1 MSQALRDNLK
11 RLLAPRHLAFIGGR
25 SMARALKRC
34 AEGGYPGQLWL
45 VNPQHDQ
52 LEGVPCVPSVAELP
66 CGPDAVFIATNREL
80 TLSCV
85 AELAAKGAGG
95 AICYASGFAET
106 GEQGQALQRRLLD
119 AAADMA
125 LLGPNCYGLLDYLH
139 GAALWPVAHGGQ
151 AVEKGVA
158 VLTQSGNFAYN
169 LSMSDR
175 SLPIAYM
182 ASVGNQAQ
190 LGVAELM
197 DVLLDEPR
205 VTAIGLHLEGLNNV
219 PGFARAAHKAL
230 EKGIPVIALKTG
242 VSQLGAE
249 LALSHTSSLAGSDAL
264 YDSLF
269 ERLGVIRVSG
279 PVSFMETLKAAA
291 CGKLPTG
298 PSLIAL
304 ACSGGDAGLIADYAE
319 GNGLILAKLDNDQR
333 GELAQVLP
341 SYANLVNPLDFTTAI
356 WGDAAALERMLDSAL
371 RTPADA
377 ALLVL
382 DYPDEASG
390 ERPQC
395 DLLLELYCAAL
406 ERHGK
411 TGVVASAFPEL
422 LPASARERL
431 HGHGVAA
438 LQGVE
443 DALAAWGR
451 IAAYRQRRQRL
462 LALGESALAPLCPQA
477 LSDSG
482 QLLDEWQSKQAL
494 QAFGLPIPSGVLST
508 PDQALEAARALGYP
522 LVLKAVSSDLPHKT
536 EAGAVALNLRNEQDL
551 QAAIA
556 AMRENL
562 ARHAP
567 GLPFERVLL
576 ERMAAPPLAELIIGI
591 KRAEGFGL
599 ALVLGAGGILV
610 ELLQDSHSLL
620 LPTTDGAIRAALLSL
635 RSAPLLQGFRGRAAA
650 DLDALVAAIR
660 AVADYAGE
668 NAARLL
674 ELDVNPLLVDER
686 GCVAVDALIRLA
698 PPSGKAQQA
707 FEKGR
712 RGSRDKA
719 KTGEDAEFTSCK

>member
-1 MSQALRDNLK
+1 MHQARRDNLK
-11 RLLAPRHLAFIGGR
+11 RLLAPRHLAFVGGR

-34 AEGGYPGQLWL
+34 AEGGYQGQLWL
-45 VNPQHDQ
+45 VNPQHAE
-52 LEGVPCVPSVAELP
+52 LEGVPCVRSVSELP

-85 AELAAKGAGG
+85 AELAARGAGG

-106 GEQGQALQRRLLD
+106 GAAGQALQDQLL
-119 AAADMA
+119 AAAGDMA

-139 GAALWPVAHGGQ
+139 SAALWPVAHGGQ
-151 AVEKGVA
+151 AVEQGVA

-205 VTAIGLHLEGLNNV
+205 VTAIGLHLEGLKNV

-230 EKGIPVIALKTG
+230 EKGIPIIALKTG

-291 CGKLPTG
+291 CGNLPAG

-319 GNGLILAKLDNDQR
+319 RNGLSLATLDDGQR

-356 WGDAAALERMLDSAL
+356 WGDRDALDAMLDSAL

-382 DYPDEASG
+382 DYPAADSG

-406 ERHGK
+406 SRHGK
-411 TGVVASAFPEL
+411 SGFVASAFPEL

-443 DALAAWGR
+443 DGLAAWGR
-451 IAAYRQRRQRL
+451 IAAYRQRRQQL
-462 LALGESALAPLCPQA
+462 LELGESALVPFCPQA
-477 LSDSG
+477 LHTQG

-494 QAFGLPIPSGVLST
+494 QAFGLPIPNGVLST
-508 PDQALEAARALGYP
+508 PELAQVAAQQLGYP

-536 EAGAVALNLRNEQDL
+536 EAGAVALNLADADALQDAL
-551 QAAIA
+551 RQMRQRIA
-556 AMRENL
+556 AY
-562 ARHAP
+562 AP
-567 GLPFERVLL
+567 GVAFDRVLL
-576 ERMAAPPLAELIIGI
+576 ERMAPAPLAELIVGI
-591 KRAEGFGL
+591 KREEGFGL
-599 ALVLGAGGILV
+599 ALVIGAGGVLV
-610 ELLQDSHSLL
+610 ELLKDSRSLL
-620 LPTTDGAIRAALLSL
+620 LPTSDGAIRAALLRL
-635 RSAPLLQGFRGRAAA
+635 RSAPLLQGFRGREVA

-668 NAARLL
+668 HAARLL

-698 PPSGKAQQA
+698 PPS
-707 FEKGR
+707 
-712 RGSRDKA
+712 DKA
-719 KTGEDAEFTSCK
+719 

>member
-1 MSQALRDNLK
+1 MSQAIRDNLK
-11 RLLAPRHLAFIGGR
+11 RLLAPRHLVFVGGR

-34 AEGGYPGQLWL
+34 AEGGYSGQLWL
-45 VNPQHDQ
+45 VNPQHAE
-52 LEGVPCVPSVAELP
+52 LEGVPCVRSVAELP

-80 TLSCV
+80 TLTCV

-106 GEQGQALQRRLLD
+106 GAEGQALQDQLL
-119 AAADMA
+119 AAAGDMA

-139 GAALWPVAHGGQ
+139 SAALWPVAHGGK

-205 VTAIGLHLEGLNNV
+205 VTAIGLHLEGLKNV
-219 PGFARAAHKAL
+219 PGFAAAAHKAL
-230 EKGIPVIALKTG
+230 LKGIPIIALKTG

-291 CGKLPTG
+291 CGNLPAG
-298 PSLIAL
+298 PELTAL

-319 GNGLILAKLDNDQR
+319 RNGLRLPALDDSQR
-333 GELAQVLP
+333 AELAQVLP

-356 WGDAAALERMLDSAL
+356 WGDRTALDAMLDTAL

-382 DYPDEASG
+382 DYPAEDSG

-406 ERHGK
+406 TRHGK
-411 TGVVASAFPEL
+411 SGFVASAFPEL

-431 HGHGVAA
+431 HGHGVPA

-443 DALAAWGR
+443 DGLAAWGR
-451 IAAYRQRRQRL
+451 IAGYRQRRQQL
-462 LALGESALAPLCPQA
+462 LDLGEAVLVPFCPLALHGQ
-477 LSDSG
+477 G

-494 QAFGLPIPSGVLST
+494 HAYGLPTPTALLST
-508 PDQALEAARALGYP
+508 PEQALVAAQQLGYP
-522 LVLKAVSSDLPHKT
+522 LVLKAVSAELPHKT
-536 EAGAVALNLRNEQDL
+536 EAGAVALNLADATALQDALL
-551 QAAIA
+551 QMRQRIA
-556 AMRENL
+556 EY
-562 ARHAP
+562 AP
-567 GLPFERVLL
+567 GVAFDRVLL
-576 ERMAAPPLAELIIGI
+576 ERMAAAPLAELIVGI
-591 KRAEGFGL
+591 KREEGFGL
-599 ALVLGAGGILV
+599 ALVIGAGGILV
-610 ELLQDSHSLL
+610 ELLKDSRSLL

-635 RSAPLLQGFRGRAAA
+635 RSAPLLQGFRGRSAA

-668 NAARLL
+668 HAAQLL
-674 ELDVNPLLVDER
+674 ELDVNPLLVGAN
-686 GCVAVDALIRLA
+686 GCVAVDALIRL
-698 PPSGKAQQA
+698 
-707 FEKGR
+707 
-712 RGSRDKA
+712 
-719 KTGEDAEFTSCK
+719 GESCQ

>member
-1 MSQALRDNLK
+1 MSQPIRDNLK

-34 AEGGYPGQLWL
+34 AEGGYRGQMWL
-45 VNPQHDQ
+45 VNPQHDS
-52 LEGVPCVPSVAELP
+52 LEGVPCVRSVAELP

-80 TLSCV
+80 TLTCV

-95 AICYASGFAET
+95 TICYASGFAET
-106 GEQGQALQRRLLD
+106 GAEGQALQQQLLA

-139 GAALWPVAHGGQ
+139 GAALWPVAHGGK

-175 SLPIAYM
+175 SLPVAYM

-230 EKGIPVIALKTG
+230 EKGIPIIALKTG
-242 VSQLGAE
+242 VSQIGAE

-279 PVSFMETLKAAA
+279 PVSFVETLKAAA
-291 CGKLPTG
+291 CGKLPAG
-298 PSLIAL
+298 GSLIAL

-319 GNGLILAKLDNDQR
+319 RNGLSLPKLDDSQHT
-333 GELAQVLP
+333 ELAQVLP

-356 WGDAAALERMLDSAL
+356 WGDREALEQMLDSAL

-382 DYPDEASG
+382 DYPGEASG

-395 DLLLELYCAAL
+395 DLLLELYCEAL
-406 ERHGK
+406 ARHGK
-411 TGVVASAFPEL
+411 SGLVASAFPEL

-451 IAAYRQRRQRL
+451 IAGYRQRRQKL
-462 LALGESALAPLCPQA
+462 LTLGESALLPLCPQA
-477 LSDSG
+477 LTSHG

-494 QAFGLPIPSGVLST
+494 QAFGLPIPTGVLST
-508 PDQALEAARALGYP
+508 PAEALAAAAQLGYP
-522 LVLKAVSSDLPHKT
+522 LVLKAVSAELPHKT
-536 EAGAVALNLRNEQDL
+536 EAGAVALNLADGPALQNALEQ
-551 QAAIA
+551 
-556 AMRENL
+556 MRL
-562 ARHAP
+562 RIGGYSP
-567 GLPFERVLL
+567 GVSFDQVLL
-576 ERMAAPPLAELIIGI
+576 ERMAAPPLAELIVGI
-591 KRAEGFGL
+591 KREEGFGL
-599 ALVLGAGGILV
+599 ALVIGSGGILV
-610 ELLQDSHSLL
+610 ELLKDSRSLL

-635 RSAPLLQGFRGRAAA
+635 RSAPLLQGFRGREVA
-650 DLDALVAAIR
+650 DIDALVAAIR

-668 NAARLL
+668 HAARLL
-674 ELDVNPLLVDER
+674 ELDVNPLLVDGR

-698 PPSGKAQQA
+698 QA
-707 FEKGR
+707 
-712 RGSRDKA
+712 
-719 KTGEDAEFTSCK
+719 

>member
-1 MSQALRDNLK
+1 MSQAIRDNLK
-11 RLLAPRHLAFIGGR
+11 RLLAPRHLVFVGGR

-34 AEGGYPGQLWL
+34 AEGGYSGQLWL
-45 VNPQHDQ
+45 VNPQHAE
-52 LEGVPCVPSVAELP
+52 LEGVPCVRSVAELP

-80 TLSCV
+80 TLTCV

-106 GEQGQALQRRLLD
+106 GAEGQALQDQLL
-119 AAADMA
+119 AAAGDMA

-139 GAALWPVAHGGQ
+139 SAALWPVAHGGK

-205 VTAIGLHLEGLNNV
+205 VTAIGLHLEGLKNV
-219 PGFARAAHKAL
+219 PGFAAAAHKAL
-230 EKGIPVIALKTG
+230 LKGIPIIALKTG

-291 CGKLPTG
+291 CGNLPAG
-298 PSLIAL
+298 PELTAL

-319 GNGLILAKLDNDQR
+319 RNSLRLPALDDSQR
-333 GELAQVLP
+333 AELAQVLP

-356 WGDAAALERMLDSAL
+356 WGDRTALDAMLDTAL

-382 DYPDEASG
+382 DYPAEDSG

-406 ERHGK
+406 TRHGK
-411 TGVVASAFPEL
+411 SGFVASAFPEL

-431 HGHGVAA
+431 HGHGVPA

-443 DALAAWGR
+443 DGLAAWGR
-451 IAAYRQRRQRL
+451 IAGYRQRRQQL
-462 LALGESALAPLCPQA
+462 LDLGEAVLVPFCPLALHGQ
-477 LSDSG
+477 G

-494 QAFGLPIPSGVLST
+494 HAYGLPTPTALLST
-508 PDQALEAARALGYP
+508 PEQALVAAQQLGYP
-522 LVLKAVSSDLPHKT
+522 LVLKAVSAELPHKT
-536 EAGAVALNLRNEQDL
+536 EAGAVALNLADATALQDALL
-551 QAAIA
+551 QMRQRIA
-556 AMRENL
+556 EY
-562 ARHAP
+562 AP
-567 GLPFERVLL
+567 GVAFDRVLL
-576 ERMAAPPLAELIIGI
+576 ERMAAAPLAELIVGI
-591 KRAEGFGL
+591 KREEGFGL
-599 ALVLGAGGILV
+599 ALVIGAGGILV
-610 ELLQDSHSLL
+610 ELLKDSRSLL

-635 RSAPLLQGFRGRAAA
+635 RSAPLLQGFRGRSAA

-668 NAARLL
+668 HAAQLL
-674 ELDVNPLLVDER
+674 ELDVNPLLVGAN
-686 GCVAVDALIRLA
+686 GCVAVDALIRL
-698 PPSGKAQQA
+698 
-707 FEKGR
+707 
-712 RGSRDKA
+712 
-719 KTGEDAEFTSCK
+719 GESCQ